1 MSGAS
6 PLAAQKT
13 EQGQAIVEFALIVPL
28 LFLMLIGVVFF
39 AMGFNLQMVLNSAA
53 YEGARAW
60 ARNPFAYNQCTPP
73 KCDPLSD
80 SLDQNDFEQQI
91 IPLIKQYVTSS
102 GFDGNKVIIF
112 SENQTERREAIRL
125 FTNDPE
131 IVRLIIYYP
140 YRLPVGSF
148 VSDYLTV
155 KLSASCT
162 LKKG

>member
-1 MSGAS
+1 MNGAF
-6 PLAAQKT
+6 PLTAQKT
-13 EQGQAIVEFALIVPL
+13 ERGQAIVEFALIVPM

-39 AMGFNLQMVLNSAA
+39 AMGFNLQMVLDNAA

-60 ARNPFAYNQCTPP
+60 ARNPFAYYQCTPP

-80 SLDQNDFEQQI
+80 SQDQNDFELQI
-91 IPLIKQYVTSS
+91 VPLIRQYVTNS

-112 SENQTERREAIRL
+112 SENQSERQNAISL
-125 FTNDPE
+125 FTADPE
-131 IVRLIIYYP
+131 IVRLNIYYP